1 MLLRLSK
8 NGSKRKGYDFNEH
21 DFENDQEPVSAKC
34 GCCQFFCVITGNLIL
49 GSIFSVLLS
58 DIAKQQKE
66 FLKRLQ
72 KPVCENTHTAYVY
85 LRIADFEI

>member
-1 MLLRLSK
+1 
-8 NGSKRKGYDFNEH
+8 
-21 DFENDQEPVSAKC
+21 
-34 GCCQFFCVITGNLIL
+34 VITGNLIL